1 MATFNSGTISRD
13 EALDRAR
20 ILKKSLDFH
29 ERNPT
34 VDEEKAE
41 QIGNVFNQLVT
52 EHNITPEELSGNA
65 SSSQLATTSLKG
77 MPQDDEQ
84 DPISLYYSQP
94 EAVEEWNLNRANG
107 RDRDHDL
114 ALPFKLGYK
123 QSTGDFD
130 TEGLGDIVNQRRE
143 EFNPDDHTD
152 FNPDKMDDLREAYS
166 WGMDPEH
173 YKIARSIGV
182 PHDFLMEAFTKSVR
196 PHTIQVGAA
205 KGISS
210 VRGVEFGE
218 TPAGSAAAGFREDN
232 PLPESASTSLATDDF
247 IPIRLS
253 AMRPGNIAQAYQSG
267 ISSDELLDA
276 WHNNGFHPLGSFGT
290 NFTFPVAKY
299 VATRGMGVNHEQA
312 RSLISSLKHI
322 PSDVFKRHLDSGME
336 PEAIVD
342 ALNDYS
348 DIPLGKPEEQ
358 KAIQE

>member
-1 MATFNSGTISRD
+1 MATFNSGSISRE

-52 EHNITPEELSGNA
+52 EHKITPEELSGGFD
-65 SSSQLATTSLKG
+65 SSQLATPVLKSISPTR
-77 MPQDDEQ
+77 MK

-94 EAVEEWNLNRANG
+94 GAMEEFHLNRANG

-130 TEGLGDIVNQRRE
+130 SDGLNDIVNQRRE

-152 FNPDKMDDLREAYS
+152 FNPDKMDELREAYS

-196 PHTIQVGAA
+196 PHTIQIGAA
-205 KGISS
+205 KGI
-210 VRGVEFGE
+210 GGLGGIEFGE

-232 PLPESASTSLATDDF
+232 PLPDSASTSLATDDF

-253 AMRPGNIAQAYQSG
+253 AMRPGNIAQAYQAG

-276 WHNNGFHPLGSFGT
+276 WHNNGFHPLASLGT
-290 NFTFPVAKY
+290 SFTFPVAKY
-299 VATRGMGVNHEQA
+299 VSTRDMGINHEQA
-312 RSLISSLKHI
+312 KALISSLRHI
-322 PSDVFKRHLDSGME
+322 PSDVFKRHLNSGME
-336 PEAIVD
+336 PEAIIG

-348 DIPLGKPEEQ
+348 NIPIGKPEEQ